1 MTLLQ
6 ATTSGFPGRLLASS
20 ADLGDACIQASII
33 DIVDDLEWTYAAR
46 PQHTIVCTL
55 SRRHLT
61 READLV
67 EAASREHSSGR
78 VALLPAGW
86 SGVLRGPAGKRV
98 FVSLGKEILEEAWRR
113 HVATAMPLSGLVAAF
128 DVRDVLIENI
138 CELLVGELAKPKP
151 GSKLVFEG
159 AAMALA
165 AHLLRSC
172 SDAVQSPTLAPGG
185 LPWKSRQR
193 LLKALR
199 ADLPAVASV
208 QQLAAIAGLSRFHF
222 IRQFKLAFG
231 VTPMRF
237 VENERMSR
245 AKAMILEGKLSV
257 SEIAMALGYSEH
269 SHFTRRFK
277 ASTGVTPSEFARAG
291 RRGDSAL

>member
-1 MTLLQ
+1 
-6 ATTSGFPGRLLASS
+6 LASS
-20 ADLGDACIQASII
+20 ADLGGARIQASII

-46 PQHTIVCTL
+46 AQHTIVCTL
-55 SRRHLT
+55 SRRRHHAT
-61 READLV
+61 DLV
-67 EAASREHSSGR
+67 EAASREHASGR
-78 VALLPAGW
+78 VSLLPAGW

-98 FVSLGKEILEEAWRR
+98 FVSLGKEILEEEWRR
-113 HVATAMPLSGLVAAF
+113 HMAIAMPPPGLVAAF
-128 DVRDVLIENI
+128 DVRDVLIENV

-151 GSKLVFEG
+151 ASKLVFEG
-159 AAMALA
+159 AAMALT

-172 SDAVQSPTLAPGG
+172 SGALQLPARAPGG
-185 LPWKSRQR
+185 LSWKSRQR
-193 LLKALR
+193 LMKALR
-199 ADLPAVASV
+199 ADIPTVASV
-208 QQLAAIAGLSRFHF
+208 QELAAIANLSRFHF

-245 AKAMILEGKLSV
+245 ARAMILAGKLSV

-277 ASTGVTPSEFARAG
+277 AKTGVTPSEFARAG
-291 RRGDSAL
+291 RRGGRSIQNQPDHGD

>member
-1 MTLLQ
+1 
-6 ATTSGFPGRLLASS
+6 LASS
-20 ADLGDACIQASII
+20 ANLGGARIQASII
-33 DIVDDLEWTYAAR
+33 DVVEDLEWTYAAS

-55 SRRHLT
+55 SRRRRHAT
-61 READLV
+61 DLV
-67 EAASREHSSGR
+67 ATASREHASGR

-86 SGVLRGPAGKRV
+86 SGVLRGRAGKRV
-98 FVSLGKEILEEAWRR
+98 FVSLGKEILEEEWRR
-113 HVATAMPLSGLVAAF
+113 HVAIAMPPPRLVASF
-128 DVRDVLIENI
+128 DVRDVLIENV

-159 AAMALA
+159 AAMALT

-172 SDAVQSPTLAPGG
+172 SGAVQLPARAPGG
-185 LPWKSRQR
+185 LPLKSRQR

-199 ADLPAVASV
+199 ADIPTVASV
-208 QQLAAIAGLSRFHF
+208 AELAAIANLSRFHF
-222 IRQFKLAFG
+222 IRQFKLSFG
-231 VTPMRF
+231 ITPMRF

-277 ASTGVTPSEFARAG
+277 AKTGVTPSEFARAG